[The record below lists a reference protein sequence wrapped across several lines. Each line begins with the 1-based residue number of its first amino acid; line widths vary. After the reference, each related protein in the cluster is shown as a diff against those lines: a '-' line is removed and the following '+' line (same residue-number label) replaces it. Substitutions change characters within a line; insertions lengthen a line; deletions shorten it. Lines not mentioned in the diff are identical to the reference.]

1 MLAQGQAPRL
11 KPLMRLVLENGGKR
25 KLRVWDGWR
34 LSDLVWLAQEAYPH
48 LAGAW
53 VTVSVRGAEFETD
66 DDVVLQNNDVVHV
79 EGGAGAETRE
89 PELRRKV
96 LRTRLN
102 NIELGLNNIE

>member
-34 LSDLVWLAQEAYPH
+34 LRDLVWLAQEAWPH

-53 VTVSVRGAEFETD
+53 VTVSVHGAVFETD

-102 NIELGLNNIE
+102 NIE